1 MKVTLRGVVIEIV
14 PVEENER
21 VVEAFN
27 EALLDD
33 DKVDEADVEWVK
45 LNVGLELDS
54 STEDEMLSERLR
66 RTLLLLEGLTVSLA
80 LKSRDELRVGV
91 DVGDALFDDV

>member
-45 LNVGLELDS
+45 LNDGLELDS
-54 STEDEMLSERLR
+54 STEDEMLSERLG